1 MSVIRKANTGPV
13 VSSVFIYDD
22 LDECLQ
28 VILTEIKANPEFEA
42 QLAKMGGADV
52 KMCFQCGTCTADCP
66 SGRRTSYRVRK
77 LMRMAQ
83 LGLKDE
89 IVDCEEL
96 WECTTC
102 YTCVERCPRQVP
114 IVDIVIALRN
124 IAVAEGHMLANH
136 KPTATNLYTIG
147 HAVTVTDKVKE
158 QRKAIGLPEIP
169 PTVLMN
175 SNAMADLTK
184 ILKATGFDKIVE

>member
-1 MSVIRKANTGPV
+1 MTFNLKGNADAGTCP
-13 VSSVFIYDD
+13 VFIYVE
-22 LDECLQ
+22 LDGRFQ
-28 VILTEIKANPEFEA
+28 VIITELKANPEFET
-42 QLAKMGGADV
+42 QLAGMGAEDV

-83 LGLKDE
+83 LGLKEE
-89 IVDCEEL
+89 IVNSEEL
-96 WECTTC
+96 WECSTC

-124 IAVAEGHMLANH
+124 IAVSEGHMLPNH
-136 KPTATNLYTIG
+136 KPTATNFYGIG
-147 HAVTVTDKVKE
+147 HAVTVSDKVKE
-158 QRKAIGLPEIP
+158 QRKAIGLPELP
-169 PTVLMN
+169 PTVLVN
-175 SNAMADLTK
+175 STAMENLGK